1 LIDDLP
7 AELDA
12 DNRQRVMRV
21 LAELEIQLFV
31 TALEPGLL
39 DAALWREARI
49 VQLADGSTVATDL
62 VSGNRAIM

>member
-1 LIDDLP
+1 
-7 AELDA
+7 
-12 DNRQRVMRV
+12 MRV